1 MATDPRIAL
10 SYQSPQFTQP
20 GVLMALKNVSQDAN
34 LRHAEARYGILQK
47 VKEQALS
54 AYDQAPDA
62 PEPERQ
68 RRYGAAWQAAMD
80 AMEKSGMANAAGFS
94 AQDIQSGRTNVIP
107 PEQARAMVVS
117 LGDIGKKEREGNE
130 YLARMTKYGN
140 EAREITRREQKD
152 SADQKKAQEKH
163 QTQQAGQ
170 LYFTALQQ
178 AIASGASDEEAD
190 AVGKQALSQAGPQAA
205 SFDPEGMAVSDEGEF
220 IKTGAMQ
227 VAKRAAPITPGD
239 GPELSPLGPK
249 MGTGEDYDW
258 RKAYLYNASVNSKFN
273 PQTAKTLIDYR
284 TGRVIPNEPVIKASE
299 RVAKAG
305 ASSVSV
311 GADWGKP
318 ATNKLQEATIDTAE
332 GIKRLTEVKN
342 SFDRSYLTYG
352 KQLGTAIDATL
363 EKLGKDLSPQKQKAL
378 VDYTRFKRRTLSNL
392 NLYIKAI
399 TGAAMSETEAVRI
412 TNALPNMDDSSSQF
426 KSKLD
431 DVIEELQDKLDAYG
445 RMLNE
450 GPNSILPAAP
460 GSAKSAPKATVAP
473 KSTWSTEDQDRLDE
487 LERKYGK

>member
-10 SYQSPQFTQP
+10 SYQSPQFTPP
-20 GVLMALKNVSQDAN
+20 GALMALKNVSQDAN

-80 AMEKSGMANAAGFS
+80 AMEKSGMAAAAGFS
-94 AQDIQSGRTNVIP
+94 AQDIQGGRMNVIP

-152 SADQKKAQEKH
+152 AADQKKAQEKQ

-190 AVGKQALSQAGPQAA
+190 AVGRQALSQAGPQAA
-205 SFDPEGMAVSDEGEF
+205 SFDPDGMAVSDEGEF

-227 VAKRAAPITPGD
+227 VAKRTAPITPGD

-299 RVAKAG
+299 RIASAG
-305 ASSVSV
+305 ASQVNVGKDVVQYEMKLRDDFRQDAKIFVQVRDAYERIRTPLDKAIKSGTINAADTLSAATSFMKMVDPGSVVRESEL
-311 GADWGKP
+311 GLA
-318 ATNKLQEATIDTAE
+318 LEASGVLDRLMNTYNQLKFGRVLTPYQVKAFRQAAEDLYRAAE
-332 GIKRLTEVKN
+332 GNHTELESSYKNIAKEYGLNPLRVVPNYRPKDKRQAEPAPTPA
-342 SFDRSYLTYG
+342 G
-352 KQLGTAIDATL
+352 KQ
-363 EKLGKDLSPQKQKAL
+363 
-378 VDYTRFKRRTLSNL
+378 
-392 NLYIKAI
+392 
-399 TGAAMSETEAVRI
+399 
-412 TNALPNMDDSSSQF
+412 
-426 KSKLD
+426 
-431 DVIEELQDKLDAYG
+431 
-445 RMLNE
+445 
-450 GPNSILPAAP
+450 AAP
-460 GSAKSAPKATVAP
+460 GEWKI
-473 KSTWSTEDQDRLDE
+473 EEIR
-487 LERKYGK
+487 